1 MNITFD
7 SNVWERLVNEEKPH
21 LIEIKNKI
29 LDGKI
34 QAYICEIALDLEAI
48 RKKKRAK
55 LFGNYKPRITE
66 EHLPSENGEL
76 VMRIGFGPN
85 TDMHPGIHEKQWDK
99 LLKARD
105 LGFRVL
111 RMTNAGTVRTKEIP
125 DDMYVQHDDIEEFWR
140 YAELLKN
147 CNDFIVGLGCGRA
160 AYDQFRA
167 QFNLVGSGGQ
177 TLPEEQERKFS
188 EAIAEWVDGEA
199 LSAHYAAGNDFF
211 CTEDKAGNAGTG
223 SIFHNQNKTRLEKE
237 FGIKI
242 ISSCEAVH
250 LC

>member
-7 SNVWERLVNEEKPH
+7 TNVWEPMVNEEKPH
-21 LIEIKNKI
+21 LIEIKNRI
-29 LDGKI
+29 SDGKI
-34 QAYICEIALDLEAI
+34 RAYICEIALNLEAI
-48 RKKKRAK
+48 QRNKRAE
-55 LFGNYKPRITE
+55 FFENYEPITTVE
-66 EHLPSENGEL
+66 DLPSENGKL
-76 VMRIGFGPN
+76 GMQFSIAPN
-85 TDMHPGIHEKQWDK
+85 TEVHPGIHQKQWDK

-125 DDMYVQHDDIEEFWR
+125 DDMYVQQDDEEFLE
-140 YAELLKN
+140 YAELLGN
-147 CNDFIVGLGCGRA
+147 CNDFIVELGCGRA

-199 LSAHYAAGNDFF
+199 LSAHYAAGNDYF
-211 CTEDKAGNAGTG
+211 CTNDKAGKAGTG
-223 SIFHNQNKTRLEKE
+223 SIFHNQNRTQLEKE
-237 FGIKI
+237 FGVKI
-242 ISSCEAVH
+242 ISSCELAH

>member
-7 SNVWERLVNEEKPH
+7 TNVWEPMVNEEKPH
-21 LIEIKNKI
+21 LVEIKNKI
-29 LDGKI
+29 RDGKI
-34 QAYICEIALDLEAI
+34 QAYLCEITLDLEAI
-48 RKKKRAK
+48 QKKKRAE
-55 LFGNYKPRITE
+55 LFGNYEPRITVE
-66 EHLPSENGEL
+66 DLPPENGKL
-76 VMRIGFGPN
+76 GMRFSIAPD
-85 TDMHPGIHEKQWDK
+85 TDLHPGLPPEQWGK

-111 RMTNAGTVRTKEIP
+111 GMTTNPETVRTKEIP

-140 YAELLKN
+140 YAALLEK
-147 CNDFIVGLGCGRA
+147 CSDFIVEWGCGRA

-167 QFNLVGSGGQ
+167 QFHLVG
-177 TLPEEQERKFS
+177 LDVPDEQNKKFS

-211 CTEDKAGNAGTG
+211 CTEDKAGSAGTG
-223 SIFHNQNKTRLEKE
+223 SVFHNQNRTQLGKE
-237 FGIKI
+237 FGVKI
-242 ISSCEAVH
+242 ISSHELAH

>member
-7 SNVWERLVNEEKPH
+7 TNVWEPMVNEEKPH

-48 RKKKRAK
+48 QNKKRAE
-55 LFGNYKPRITE
+55 FFENYEPITTVE
-66 EHLPSENGEL
+66 DLPSENGKL
-76 VMRIGFGPN
+76 GMQFSIAPN
-85 TDMHPGIHEKQWDK
+85 TEVHPGIHQKQWDK

-125 DDMYVQHDDIEEFWR
+125 DDMYVQQDDEEFLE
-140 YAELLKN
+140 YAELLGN

-160 AYDQFRA
+160 AYDQFMA
-167 QFNLVGSGGQ
+167 QVNDGQ
-177 TLPEEQERKFS
+177 TIPDEQWRKFS
-188 EAIAEWVDGEA
+188 KAIAEWVDGEA
-199 LSAHYAAGNDFF
+199 LSAHYASGNDYFR
-211 CTEDKAGNAGTG
+211 TNDKAGKAGTG
-223 SIFHNQNKTRLEKE
+223 SIFHNQNRTQLEKE
-237 FGIKI
+237 FGVKI
-242 ISSCEAVH
+242 ISSCELAR